1 MTASSLDAELPM
13 PQGVMRRFA
22 RHPALMHYHR
32 LVCLVGAI
40 NLAFLAFGVTRGMWW
55 TRNGIALGP
64 ISNLVLVNFS
74 IAILIRQQYVI
85 NLLFWL
91 ATRAP
96 THWPLSIR
104 WTLAKVYHFGGLH
117 SGCAAAATVWFA
129 VFAGSLTF
137 HLANGLPGVSVGIVW
152 VTYAL
157 LAILLVIVL
166 MALPAIRARFHNS
179 FEKTHRFGGW
189 AALLLFWTQS
199 VMFINDQRGGAGLAH
214 ALLSSPGWWMLAVLT
229 TSIALPWTRLRK
241 VPVRIDTPSSHAAI
255 VRFDHGVTPFP
266 GSSTAVSRHP
276 LFEWHSFANIPA
288 PRENGFR
295 LIVSRAGDWSGS
307 FIDDAPSHVWVKG
320 IPTAG
325 VANIETLFTRVV
337 YVATGSGIG
346 PVLPHLLAK
355 RVPARLVW
363 STRSPRETYGD
374 ALLDEIL
381 QAEPGAI
388 IWDTDTQGKPDMVRL
403 AYAAYTQFNAEA
415 VICIANQKLTN
426 AVVYGMESR
435 GIPAYGAIWD
445 S

>member
-1 MTASSLDAELPM
+1 MDEERDCARPDFKSGSGEFLDRDSDPSTVRDQSVVLAGDAGADALAAVDPVDAREGLSLRGLA
-13 PQGVMRRFA
+13 Q
-22 RHPALMHYHR
+22 R
-32 LVCLVGAI
+32 LCCG
-40 NLAFLAFGVTRGMWW
+40 
-55 TRNGIALGP
+55 RNGLVRSFRGFPDVPAGERIA
-64 ISNLVLVNFS
+64 
-74 IAILIRQQYVI
+74 
-85 NLLFWL
+85 
-91 ATRAP
+91 
-96 THWPLSIR
+96 
-104 WTLAKVYHFGGLH
+104 
-117 SGCAAAATVWFA
+117 
-129 VFAGSLTF
+129 
-137 HLANGLPGVSVGIVW
+137 GVSVGIVW

-166 MALPAIRARFHNS
+166 MALPAVRARFHNS

-363 STRSPRETYGD
+363 STR
-374 ALLDEIL
+374 AL
-381 QAEPGAI
+381 ARHMA
-388 IWDTDTQGKPDMVRL
+388 TH
-403 AYAAYTQFNAEA
+403 
-415 VICIANQKLTN
+415 C
-426 AVVYGMESR
+426 
-435 GIPAYGAIWD
+435 
-445 S
+445 